1 MDADLLRAEE
11 DGGKTPEGEGAFD
24 NGAPHQ
30 RVLSS
35 HEHTPTDRA
44 AAPVVGSGTNMEP
57 D

>member
-1 MDADLLRAEE
+1 MER
-11 DGGKTPEGEGAFD
+11 EGEGAFD

-30 RVLSS
+30 WVLSS
-35 HEHTPTDRA
+35 HGHTPTDGA

>member
-1 MDADLLRAEE
+1 MER
-11 DGGKTPEGEGAFD
+11 EGEGAFD

-30 RVLSS
+30 RALSS

-44 AAPVVGSGTNMEP
+44 AAPVVGSGTNTEP